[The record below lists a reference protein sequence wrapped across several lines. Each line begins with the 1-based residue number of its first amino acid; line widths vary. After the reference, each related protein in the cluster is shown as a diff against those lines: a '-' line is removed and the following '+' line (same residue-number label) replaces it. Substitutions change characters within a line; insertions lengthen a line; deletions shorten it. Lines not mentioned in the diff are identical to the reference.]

1 MGHADPKFQGWYGT
15 LQATLRSLEKIEQ
28 EVEAETGLPMT
39 WIELLFYLCQDDE
52 HDGRWRMG
60 ELADMTLL
68 SRGGVTRLVA
78 RMEEAGLVRRE
89 TPPENR
95 RITYAV
101 ITDEG
106 QTVMEK
112 AGPIQKAAVEKHFG
126 AAITDDE
133 AETLRQISVRV
144 LELVGERCDWVLK
157 DLTGTPAAAPDS

>member
-1 MGHADPKFQGWYGT
+1 MGHIDPKFQGWYGA
-15 LQATLRSLEKIEQ
+15 LQATMRSLEKIEQ
-28 EVEAETGLPMT
+28 EVEAETGLPMS
-39 WIELLFYLCQDDE
+39 WVELLFYLCKDEE

-101 ITDEG
+101 ITEKG
-106 QTVMEK
+106 AQVMEK
-112 AGPIQKAAVEKHFG
+112 AGPIQKAAVERYFG

-133 AETLRQISVRV
+133 AESLRQISVRV

-157 DLTGTPAAAPDS
+157 DLTATHEA

>member
-1 MGHADPKFQGWYGT
+1 MGQVDAKFQGWYGA
-15 LQATLRSLEKIEQ
+15 LQATMRSLEKIEQ
-28 EVEAETGLPMT
+28 EVEAETGLPMP
-39 WIELLFYLCQDDE
+39 WIELLFYLCKE
-52 HDGRWRMG
+52 DGEGVAGRRRMG

-101 ITDEG
+101 ITEKGHD
-106 QTVMEK
+106 VMAK
-112 AGPIQKAAVEKHFG
+112 AGPIQKAAVEKYFG
-126 AAITDDE
+126 AAIDEDE

-144 LELVGERCDWVLK
+144 LELVGGPCDWVLK
-157 DLTGTPAAAPDS
+157 DLSVTPNS

>member
-1 MGHADPKFQGWYGT
+1 MGHVDAKFQGWYAT
-15 LQATLRSLEKIEQ
+15 LQAALRSLEKIEQ
-28 EVEAETGLPMT
+28 EVEAEVGLPMS
-39 WIELLFYLCQDDE
+39 WIELLFYLCKEDGE

-95 RITYAV
+95 RVTCAV

-106 QTVMEK
+106 QAVMEK
-112 AGPIQKAAVEKHFG
+112 AGPVQQAAVQKYFG
-126 AAITDDE
+126 AAIDD
-133 AETLRQISVRV
+133 
-144 LELVGERCDWVLK
+144 ERCDWVLK
-157 DLTGTPAAAPDS
+157 DLAR

>member
-1 MGHADPKFQGWYGT
+1 MGQIDAKFQGWYGA
-15 LQATLRSLEKIEQ
+15 LQATMRSLEKIEQ
-28 EVEAETGLPMT
+28 EVEAETGLPMS
-39 WIELLFYLCQDDE
+39 WVELLFYLCKDTE

-101 ITDEG
+101 ITEKG
-106 QTVMEK
+106 AEVMET
-112 AGPIQKAAVEKHFG
+112 AGPIQKAAVERYFG

-133 AETLRQISVRV
+133 AESLRQISVRV
-144 LELVGERCDWVLK
+144 LELVGERCDWVIQ
-157 DLTGTPAAAPDS
+157 DLTAAHDA